1 MEFSIRKH
9 MTFMGIEIDGPMDAF
24 VEKLEAK
31 GFTLV
36 EKGVDDTTMKGKF
49 TNELVD
55 LQICCT
61 ALTKTVSC
69 INVRYPKHSLLGY
82 NELKNV
88 YKEKYTLSDEHCDFI
103 GDEKIQHATFK
114 TELGKIWV
122 RDETELESIE
132 ELLLDSDI
140 KFFNTYGYLFI
151 IYYDDFNTELRKQE
165 DKDAIQN
172 DI

>member
-36 EKGVDDTTMKGKF
+36 EKDVDNTTMRGTF

-55 LQICCT
+55 LNICCT

-69 INVRYPKHSLLGY
+69 IYVRYPKHSLLGY
-82 NELKNV
+82 NELKNT
-88 YKEKYTLSDEHCDFI
+88 YKEKYTLRDEHCDFI
-103 GDEKIQHATFK
+103 NDKKTQEAIFK

-122 RDETELESIE
+122 RDETELTSIE
-132 ELLLDSDI
+132 DLLLDSNI
-140 KFFNTYGYLFI
+140 KFFNTYGHLFI
-151 IYYDDFNTELRKQE
+151 LYYDDFNTELRKQE
-165 DKDAIQN
+165 KKDAIQN